1 MGLHQGTA
9 AGAHRTPIGFNLVFS
24 DILDLFLSEGLR
36 CSGHLHFSLFPLS
49 IHFRFFNDDNDPS
62 FACHNYHI
70 QARLAY
76 SVARLPFSS
85 SAWFFRISVVG
96 DCFLFFNFASA
107 SRMQDMF
114 WVPFLAIG
122 HRSPMGANRL
132 CHATFCSPYWARYSF
147 LSSSAN
153 FSGMGTG
160 IRMILRYQDN

>member
-114 WVPFLAIG
+114 WVPFFSDWSSFTHRGKQVVSCHLLFPILGSLLFSLLICKLFG
-122 HRSPMGANRL
+122 HG
-132 CHATFCSPYWARYSF
+132 HWHKDDTKI
-147 LSSSAN
+147 
-153 FSGMGTG
+153 SG
-160 IRMILRYQDN
+160 